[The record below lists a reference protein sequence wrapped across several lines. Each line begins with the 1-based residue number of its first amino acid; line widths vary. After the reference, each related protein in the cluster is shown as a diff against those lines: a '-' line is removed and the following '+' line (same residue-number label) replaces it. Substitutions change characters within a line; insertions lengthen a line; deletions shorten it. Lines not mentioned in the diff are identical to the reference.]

1 MSRQSHTA
9 TPRGTRRTII
19 LIAMLA
25 AALLAPS
32 AAGANRQ
39 KFLPTGMRPIES
51 KVLLRGAD
59 KNGTLHLIVT
69 LRTPGIGAP
78 RSAGGAAQPFALQGA
93 QIRERISARAAV
105 TALGGSVNAEYR
117 YLFNGLRVHI
127 PASQLEALRANPH
140 VADVQLVTR
149 YKRMTVTGGAVSGRG
164 GATPSNGGAATEV
177 QAKNVW
183 AQTLTSKAGTGYGV
197 KVAVIDTG
205 IDYTHDDFVR
215 NGDVTFP
222 TAKVVAGYDLVGDDY
237 APGEGGIAEL
247 PQPDS
252 DPMDCSI
259 EDGGGH
265 GTHVAGTIAGYGI
278 KANGDTYGI
287 ASTERYTSTLNTSTF
302 ILAPGMAPLASLIAI
317 RVFGCDGST
326 ELTADGIEKAV
337 ALGAKV
343 INLSLG
349 SPYGIKGGA
358 EQAAINAAEKAGVT
372 VVIAAGNE
380 GSEPF
385 LVGSP
390 STEDGAISV
399 AALDDRAS
407 YPGARLDITGF
418 GTVTTNLSALGP
430 AALFLN
436 TNVSDLS
443 TPVTGYITRLE
454 TTADE
459 GAITP
464 GDGVSTALGCPAVS
478 VDGETYV
485 QDWDPA
491 TTDMTGKIA
500 VVRRGSCTF
509 ADKVSAMIA
518 EGAVAV
524 IILQRTDIVN
534 GTNSTYDGCT
544 GDDDC
549 STFSPFQGPAT
560 PTGSIPVLMANGL
573 TGRALNNAIDMNNIY
588 DDLATIS
595 AQATDLVA
603 NPSYHTVAEF
613 SSGGPRW
620 GDLALKPEL
629 AAPGVDIVSAAS
641 GSGGGVAWFSG
652 TSMATPVVAGV
663 AALVKQ
669 ANPTWTPALIKS
681 ALINT
686 AKSVGSNVLLRSV
699 GAGRVNA
706 LNAVKAKVTIDA
718 GPNATMSFGMVYGDA
733 AATLTKSQTFIV
745 KNSGTTTANYKF
757 AVAAATGFTIPSG
770 VTVKIYNGSS
780 LVQNSTIISLG
791 AGRSKTLTVKL
802 VATVAAQRNFETSG
816 NSSLNVIITG
826 TSSGKPSLR
835 LPVFAMFQH
844 VEKFTFAASA
854 GSTRHDLSYSLTTGA
869 QDANAANGTSQSR
882 EIYPYVWLARDGRE
896 RIGNGA
902 DIKNIGVNAVDI
914 PDGSAGAG
922 TGWWEAAAAGNF
934 EMVITSWDLM
944 SNPALNEW
952 DIELDTN
959 DDGVG
964 DQVIVLADTGLVNTG
979 SADGTL
985 GCFFVDTLNWFAGGA
1000 GQIYDL
1006 VDLGECGTHVNPVT
1020 SVVWFSI
1027 NSALLWGDNE
1037 GPAFRVTSY
1046 NGGGWDSDSSGSDWL
1061 YVDLDQVALAANGQ
1075 FVTDIEVAASTV
1087 SDSETEWLPSF
1098 SSATGAGTGVGK
1110 DGTTLS
1116 LGWLFWNE
1124 FNAGASSEIY
1134 EVLIPPA
1141 E

>member
-32 AAGANRQ
+32 AAASTRQ

-59 KNGTLHLIVT
+59 KNGTLHLVVT

-93 QIRERISARAAV
+93 QIRERISARAAI

-278 KANGDTYGI
+278 KSNGVTYGI
-287 ASTERYTSTLNTSTF
+287 SSSERYTSTLNTSTF
-302 ILAPGMAPLASLIAI
+302 KLAPGMAPLASLIAI

-358 EQAAINAAEKAGVT
+358 EQAAINAADKAGVT

-407 YPGARLDITGF
+407 YPGAKLTF
-418 GTVTTNLSALGP
+418 GSAVLGGASP
-430 AALFLN
+430 VAFSN
-436 TNVSDLS
+436 TNVFDL
-443 TPVTGYITRLE
+443 
-454 TTADE
+454 TTSVSGSINSLFTIAD
-459 GAITP
+459 GAAY
-464 GDGVSTALGCPAVS
+464 SLGCPATGD
-478 VDGETYV
+478 DGATYTP
-485 QDWDPA
+485 DWASADF
-491 TTDMTGKIA
+491 TGKI
-500 VVRRGSCTF
+500 VVLRRGSCTF
-509 ADKVSAMIA
+509 KEKVDAMIA
-518 EGAVAV
+518 AGAAGV
-524 IILQRTDIVN
+524 IILQRLDVTD
-534 GTNSTYDGCT
+534 GSYP
-544 GDDDC
+544 
-549 STFSPFQGPAT
+549 PFLGVDT
-560 PTGSIPVLMANGL
+560 PTASIPVLMLDATGETALVAAL
-573 TGRALNNAIDMNNIY
+573 TDSAHAGATPLEGTAV
-588 DDLATIS
+588 TIS
-595 AQATDLVA
+595 ALAAGIA
-603 NPSYHTVAEF
+603 NPNYHTVADF

-620 GDLALKPEL
+620 GDLALKPEI

-641 GSGGGVAWFSG
+641 GSTDGVAWFSG

-733 AATLTKSQTFIV
+733 TGVLTKSQTFVI
-745 KNSGTTTANYKF
+745 KNNGTSTANYKF
-757 AVAAATGFTIPSG
+757 AAAAAAGFTIPSG
-770 VTVKIYNGSS
+770 VTLQIKYNTTQMTAGKS
-780 LVQNSTIISLG
+780 LILG
-791 AGRSKTLTVKL
+791 RGASVTMKVTLT
-802 VATVAAQRNFETSG
+802 ATVAAQRNFAISG
-816 NSSLNVIITG
+816 ESSLNAIVTA
-826 TSSGKPSLR
+826 TSIGNPSLR

-844 VEKFTFAASA
+844 VEKFAFAASV
-854 GSTRHDLSYSLTTGA
+854 GSSRHDLTYSLTTGA

-922 TGWWEAAAAGNF
+922 TGWWETASAGQF

-985 GCFFVDTLNWFAGGA
+985 GCFYVDTLNWLTGGA
-1000 GQIYDL
+1000 GQIYDF
-1006 VDLGECGTHVNPVT
+1006 VDLGECETYVNPVT

-1027 NSALLWGDNE
+1027 NSGWLWGDNE
-1037 GPAFRVTSY
+1037 GPNFRVTSY

-1098 SSATGAGTGVGK
+1098 SSATGAGTGAGK

-1116 LGWLFWNE
+1116 LGWFFWNE
-1124 FNAGASSEIY
+1124 FNAGPSSEVY

>member
-1 MSRQSHTA
+1 
-9 TPRGTRRTII
+9 
-19 LIAMLA
+19 MLA

-32 AAGANRQ
+32 AAAANRH
-39 KFLPTGMRPIES
+39 KVLPTGLRPIES

-59 KNGTLHLIVT
+59 KNGTLHLVVT
-69 LRTPGIGAP
+69 LRTPGLGAP

-93 QIRERISARAAV
+93 QIRERISARAAI
-105 TALGGSVNAEYR
+105 TALGGTVNAEYR
-117 YLFNGLRVHI
+117 YLINGLRIHI
-127 PASQLEALRANPH
+127 PATQLEALRANPH

-164 GATPSNGGAATEV
+164 GATPSNAGAATEV

-183 AQTLTSKAGTGYGV
+183 AQTATSKAGTGFGV
-197 KVAVIDTG
+197 KVAVIDSG

-215 NGDVTFP
+215 DGDVTFP
-222 TAKVVAGYDLVGDDY
+222 TAKVVGGYDLVGDAY

-259 EDGGGH
+259 EEGGGH
-265 GTHVAGTIAGYGI
+265 GTHVAGTIAGFGI
-278 KANGDTYGI
+278 KSNGLTYGI
-287 ASTERYTSTLNTSTF
+287 SSSERYTSTLNTSTF
-302 ILAPGMAPLASLIAI
+302 KLAPGMAPLASLIAI
-317 RVFGCDGST
+317 RVFGCDGAT
-326 ELTADGIEKAV
+326 ELAADGIEKAV
-337 ALGAKV
+337 ALGANV

-380 GSEPF
+380 GDQPF

-399 AALDDRAS
+399 AALDDRAL
-407 YPGARLDITGF
+407 YPGAIISNAQYSWTLTKNGVTG
-418 GTVTTNLSALGP
+418 GP
-430 AALFLN
+430 HVVFLN
-436 TNVSDLS
+436 TNLYDLS
-443 TPVTGYITRLE
+443 TPVSGYLHKV
-454 TTADE
+454 AKN
-459 GAITP
+459 
-464 GDGVSTALGCPAVS
+464 GDASKFALGCPATGDDGVTYTPDWDTS
-478 VDGETYV
+478 VDL
-485 QDWDPA
+485 
-491 TTDMTGKIA
+491 TGMI
-500 VVRRGSCTF
+500 VFIRRGECTF
-509 ADKVSAMIA
+509 KEKVTAMKTK
-518 EGAVAV
+518 GAVAV
-524 IILQRTDIVN
+524 VILQRQDII
-534 GTNSTYDGCT
+534 DG
-544 GDDDC
+544 GDT
-549 STFSPFQGPAT
+549 SSYPPFQGPAT
-560 PTGSIPVLMANGL
+560 PTGDIPVLMINGADEYQID
-573 TGRALNNAIDMNNIY
+573 GAITTYGDAGIVPREMDITTSPG
-588 DDLATIS
+588 DVVS
-595 AQATDLVA
+595 
-603 NPSYHTVAEF
+603 NPNYHTVADF

-620 GDLALKPEL
+620 GDLALKPEI

-641 GSGGGVAWFSG
+641 GSTDGVAWFSG

-745 KNSGTTTANYKF
+745 KNNGTTTANYKF
-757 AVAAATGFTIPSG
+757 AVAAAAGFTIPSG

-780 LVQNSTIISLG
+780 LVKNTTIISLG

-802 VATVAAQRNFETSG
+802 AATVAAQRNFETWG
-816 NSSLNVIITG
+816 NNSLNVIITG

-844 VEKFTFAASA
+844 VEKFAFAASA

-922 TGWWEAAAAGNF
+922 TGWWDTASAGQF

-952 DIELDTN
+952 DIELDT
-959 DDGVG
+959 DSDGVG
-964 DQVIVLADTGLVNTG
+964 DSVIVLADTGLVNTG
-979 SADGTL
+979 YADGTL
-985 GCFFVDTLNWFAGGA
+985 GCFYVNNMGWYGDPAGT
-1000 GQIYDL
+1000 IYDL
-1006 VDLGECGTHVNPVT
+1006 VDYGECETYVNPVT
-1020 SVVWFSI
+1020 SVVWLSI
-1027 NSALLWGDNE
+1027 NSGWLWDSND
-1037 GPAFRVTSY
+1037 GPKFNVTSY

-1075 FVTDIEVAASTV
+1075 FVSDITISSGAS
-1087 SDSETEWLPSF
+1087 SGGATEWLPSF
-1098 SSATGAGTGVGK
+1098 SVASGAGTGAAE

-1116 LGWLFWNE
+1116 LGWFFWNE

>member
-1 MSRQSHTA
+1 MSRQSHAA

-32 AAGANRQ
+32 AAAANRH
-39 KFLPTGMRPIES
+39 KVLPTGMRPIES

-59 KNGTLHLIVT
+59 KNGTLHLVVT

-93 QIRERISARAAV
+93 QISERISARAAV
-105 TALGGSVNAEYR
+105 TALGGTVNAEYR
-117 YLFNGLRVHI
+117 YIMNGLRIHI

-149 YKRMTVTGGAVSGRG
+149 YKRMAVTGGAVSGRG

-183 AQTLTSKAGTGYGV
+183 AQTVTSKAGTGYGV

-215 NGDVTFP
+215 DGDVTFP

-237 APGEGGIAEL
+237 APGEGGLAEL

-278 KANGDTYGI
+278 KSNGNTYGI

-372 VVIAAGNE
+372 VVIAAGND
-380 GSEPF
+380 GDQPF
-385 LVGSP
+385 LVASP

-407 YPGARLDITGF
+407 YPGARISYPFNGVTRFVGGGTGS
-418 GTVTTNLSALGP
+418 TL
-430 AALFLN
+430 LN
-436 TNVSDLS
+436 TYVYDLS
-443 TPVTGYITRLE
+443 TPVAEIIYSLKQTLDATLY
-454 TTADE
+454 
-459 GAITP
+459 
-464 GDGVSTALGCPAVS
+464 SLGCPATG
-478 VDGETYV
+478 DGGATYTP
-485 QDWDPA
+485 DWDVA
-491 TTDMTGKIA
+491 GEVLTNKI
-500 VVRRGSCTF
+500 VILRRGTCTF
-509 ADKVSAMIA
+509 KEKVDAMVA
-518 EGAVAV
+518 KGAAGV
-524 IILQRTDIVN
+524 IILQSINVIDGEDNTL
-534 GTNSTYDGCT
+534 GNS
-544 GDDDC
+544 DDDN
-549 STFSPFQGPAT
+549 SSYPPFQGPADPAIT
-560 PTGSIPVLMANGL
+560 IPVLMANGSAEAAL
-573 TGRALNNAIDMNNIY
+573 TTSLADDALEGGNATLGNST
-588 DDLATIS
+588 AG
-595 AQATDLVA
+595 VA
-603 NPSYHTVAEF
+603 NPSYHTVADF

-733 AATLTKSQTFIV
+733 AATLTKSQRFIV
-745 KNSGTTTANYKF
+745 KNNGTTTASYKF
-757 AVAAATGFTIPSG
+757 AAAAAAGFTIPSG

-780 LVQNSTIISLG
+780 LVKSTTIISLG
-791 AGRSKTLTVKL
+791 AGKSKTLTVKL
-802 VATVAAQRNFETSG
+802 VANTTAQETFATG
-816 NSSLNVIITG
+816 DALNVIITG

-844 VEKFTFAASA
+844 VEKFTFAASGTA
-854 GSTRHDLSYSLTTGA
+854 SPYDYTYTLSTTPLGSKTV
-869 QDANAANGTSQSR
+869 
-882 EIYPYVWLARDGRE
+882 YPYVWLARDGRE

-902 DIKNIGVNAVDI
+902 DIKNIGINARNILADWATTG
-914 PDGSAGAG
+914 DGK
-922 TGWWEAAAAGNF
+922 F

-979 SADGTL
+979 YADGTL
-985 GCFFVDTLNWFAGGA
+985 GCFYVDTLNWFDRAAGM
-1000 GQIYDL
+1000 IYDL
-1006 VDLGECGTHVNPVT
+1006 VDSGNCETYVNPVT

-1027 NSALLWGDNE
+1027 NQYLLWDDNE
-1037 GPAFRVTSY
+1037 GPLFKVTSY

-1061 YVDLDQVALAANGQ
+1061 YVDLDGVAIGAAGQ
-1075 FVTDIEVAASTV
+1075 FVPDLVIAAGDTSGTVPGALPRFGSSLLSTN
-1087 SDSETEWLPSF
+1087 
-1098 SSATGAGTGVGK
+1098 
-1110 DGTTLS
+1110 S

-1124 FNAGASSEIY
+1124 LNGGVSTEIY
-1134 EVLIPPA
+1134 EVLIPD
-1141 E
+1141 

>member
-9 TPRGTRRTII
+9 TPRGTRRTIM

-32 AAGANRQ
+32 AAAANRH
-39 KFLPTGMRPIES
+39 KVLPTGMRPIES

-59 KNGTLHLIVT
+59 KNGTLHLVVT

-93 QIRERISARAAV
+93 QIRERISARAAI

-117 YLFNGLRVHI
+117 YLFNGLRIHI
-127 PASQLEALRANPH
+127 PATQLEALRANPH

-149 YKRMTVTGGAVSGRG
+149 YTRMSVTGGAVSGRG
-164 GATPSNGGAATEV
+164 GATPSNAGAATEV

-183 AQTLTSKAGTGYGV
+183 AQTATSKAGTGYGV
-197 KVAVIDTG
+197 KVAVIDSG
-205 IDYTHDDFVR
+205 IDYTHGDFVR
-215 NGDVTFP
+215 DGDVAFP

-259 EDGGGH
+259 DDGGGH

-278 KANGDTYGI
+278 KSNGDTYGI
-287 ASTERYTSTLNTSTF
+287 SSSERYTSTLNTSTF
-302 ILAPGMAPLASLIAI
+302 KLAPGMAPLASLIAV
-317 RVFGCDGST
+317 RVFGCDGAT
-326 ELTADGIEKAV
+326 ELAADGIEKAV
-337 ALGAKV
+337 ALGANV

-380 GSEPF
+380 GDKPF

-407 YPGARLDITGF
+407 YPGAIISNTLDSWTLTTD
-418 GTVTTNLSALGP
+418 GTVFGSPLV
-430 AALFLN
+430 FLN
-436 TNVSDLS
+436 TNLYDLS
-443 TPVTGYITRLE
+443 TPVRGYLHKVAQV
-454 TTADE
+454 AD
-459 GAITP
+459 A
-464 GDGVSTALGCPAVS
+464 SKFALGCPATGDDGATYTPDWNTS
-478 VDGETYV
+478 VDL
-485 QDWDPA
+485 
-491 TTDMTGKIA
+491 TGLVAFI
-500 VVRRGSCTF
+500 RRGECTF
-509 ADKVSAMIA
+509 KEKVTAMKA
-518 EGAVAV
+518 KGAVAV
-524 IILQRTDIVN
+524 VILQRQDII
-534 GTNSTYDGCT
+534 DG
-544 GDDDC
+544 GDND
-549 STFSPFQGPAT
+549 SYPPFQGPAT
-560 PTGSIPVLMANGL
+560 PTADIPVLMVNGAAEF
-573 TGRALNNAIDMNNIY
+573 RVQAAISDYGDAGTVPTEVKITTTPT
-588 DDLATIS
+588 AVVS
-595 AQATDLVA
+595 
-603 NPSYHTVAEF
+603 NPNYHTVAEF

-620 GDLALKPEL
+620 GDLALKPEI

-641 GSGGGVAWFSG
+641 GSVDGKGVAWFSG

-669 ANPTWTPALIKS
+669 ANPKWSPALIKS
-681 ALINT
+681 ALIDT

-757 AVAAATGFTIPSG
+757 AVAAAAGFTIPSG
-770 VTVKIYNGSS
+770 VSVKIYNGSS

-802 VATVAAQRNFETSG
+802 VATVAAQRNFETGG

-844 VEKFTFAASA
+844 VEKFTFAASG
-854 GSTRHDLSYSLTTGA
+854 GSSPYDLTYSLTTGA

-882 EIYPYVWLARDGRE
+882 GIYPYVWLARDGRE

-902 DIKNIGVNAVDI
+902 DIKNIGVNARNILGDWADTG
-914 PDGSAGAG
+914 DGQ
-922 TGWWEAAAAGNF
+922 F

-979 SADGTL
+979 YADGTL
-985 GCFFVDTLNWFAGGA
+985 GCFLVDTLDSFDGGA
-1000 GQIYDL
+1000 GVIYDL
-1006 VDLGECGTHVNPVT
+1006 VYYGECETYVNPVT

-1027 NSALLWGDNE
+1027 NQYLLWDVLE
-1037 GPAFRVTSY
+1037 GPLFRVTSY
-1046 NGGGWDSDSSGSDWL
+1046 NGGGWDADSSGSDWL

-1075 FVTDIEVAASTV
+1075 FVTDIEVAADTV
-1087 SDSETEWLPSF
+1087 SDSEVEWLPSF
-1098 SSATGAGTGVGK
+1098 SSATGAGPGVGK

-1124 FNAGASSEIY
+1124 YNAGASSEIY
-1134 EVLIPPA
+1134 EVLTPPA

>member
-1 MSRQSHTA
+1 MSHQPHTA
-9 TPRGTRRTII
+9 TRRGARRTIV
-19 LIAMLA
+19 LIAMLT

-32 AAGANRQ
+32 AAAANRQ

-59 KNGTLHLIVT
+59 KNGTLHVVVT

-78 RSAGGAAQPFALQGA
+78 RSAGGAAQPFALQVA

-105 TALGGSVNAEYR
+105 TALGGTVNAEFR
-117 YLFNGLRVHI
+117 YLFNGLRIHI
-127 PASQLEALRANPH
+127 PATQLEALRANPH

-149 YKRMTVTGGAVSGRG
+149 YKRMTVTGGAVSDRG
-164 GATPSNGGAATEV
+164 GVAPSNGGAATEV

-183 AQTLTSKAGTGYGV
+183 AQTKKSKAGTGDGV

-237 APGEGGIAEL
+237 SPGNGGIYEL

-259 EDGGGH
+259 DDGGGH

-372 VVIAAGNE
+372 VVIAAGND
-380 GSEPF
+380 GDQPF
-385 LVGSP
+385 LVASP

-407 YPGARLDITGF
+407 YPGAKLTFGATG
-418 GTVTTNLSALGP
+418 VLGGASP
-430 AALFLN
+430 VAFSN
-436 TNVSDLS
+436 TNVFDL
-443 TPVTGYITRLE
+443 
-454 TTADE
+454 TTSVSGFINSLFTIADP
-459 GAITP
+459 AAY
-464 GDGVSTALGCPAVS
+464 SLGCPATGD
-478 VDGETYV
+478 DGATYTP
-485 QDWDPA
+485 DWASADF
-491 TTDMTGKIA
+491 TGKII
-500 VVRRGSCTF
+500 VLRRGSCTF
-509 ADKVSAMIA
+509 KEKVDAMIA
-518 EGAVAV
+518 AGAAGV
-524 IILQRTDIVN
+524 IILQRLDVTD
-534 GTNSTYDGCT
+534 GSYP
-544 GDDDC
+544 
-549 STFSPFQGPAT
+549 PFQGLDT
-560 PTGSIPVLMANGL
+560 PTASIPVLMLDATGETALVAAL
-573 TGRALNNAIDMNNIY
+573 TDSAHAGATPMEDSEV
-588 DDLATIS
+588 TIS
-595 AQATDLVA
+595 ALAAGIA
-603 NPSYHTVAEF
+603 NPNYHTVADF

-641 GSGGGVAWFSG
+641 GSTNGVAWFSG

-745 KNSGTTTANYKF
+745 KNNGTATASYKF
-757 AVAAATGFTIPSG
+757 AAAAAAGFTIPSG

-780 LVQNSTIISLG
+780 LVKSTTIMSLG
-791 AGRSKTLTVKL
+791 AGQSKTLTVKL
-802 VATVAAQRNFETSG
+802 VATVEAQQNFETWG
-816 NSSLNVIITG
+816 NSSLNVLITG

-844 VEKFTFAASA
+844 VEKFAFAASV
-854 GSTRHDLSYSLTTGA
+854 GSSRYDLTYSLTTGP
-869 QDANAANGTSQSR
+869 QDANAANGTYQNR
-882 EIYPYVWLARDGRE
+882 EIYPYVWLARDSRE

-902 DIKNIGVNAVDI
+902 DIKNIGVNAEGI
-914 PDGSAGAG
+914 PDGSAGAD
-922 TGWWEAAAAGNF
+922 TGWWETAAAGKF

-959 DDGVG
+959 SDGVG
-964 DQVIVLADTGLVNTG
+964 DSVIVLADTGLVNTG
-979 SADGTL
+979 YADGTL
-985 GCFFVDTLNWFAGGA
+985 GCFYVNNMGWYGDPAGT
-1000 GQIYDL
+1000 IYDL
-1006 VDLGECGTHVNPVT
+1006 VDYGECETYVNPVT
-1020 SVVWFSI
+1020 SVVWLSI
-1027 NSALLWGDNE
+1027 NSGWLWDSND
-1037 GPAFRVTSY
+1037 GPKFNVTSY

-1075 FVTDIEVAASTV
+1075 FVTNIEVISGLV
-1087 SDSETEWLPSF
+1087 WDSETGWLPSF
-1098 SSATGAGTGVGK
+1098 SSATGAGTGAGK

-1124 FNAGASSEIY
+1124 FNAGPSSEIY

>member
-32 AAGANRQ
+32 AAASTRQ
-39 KFLPTGMRPIES
+39 KFFPTGMRPIES
-51 KVLLRGAD
+51 KVLLRGAG
-59 KNGTLHLIVT
+59 KNGTLHLVVT

-93 QIRERISARAAV
+93 QISERISARAAV
-105 TALGGSVNAEYR
+105 TALGGTVNAEYR
-117 YLFNGLRVHI
+117 YIMNGLRIHI

-149 YKRMTVTGGAVSGRG
+149 YKRMAVTGGAVSGRG

-183 AQTLTSKAGTGYGV
+183 AQTATSKAGTGYGV
-197 KVAVIDTG
+197 KVAVIDSG

-237 APGEGGIAEL
+237 APGEGGLAEL

-259 EDGGGH
+259 DDGGGH

-278 KANGDTYGI
+278 KSNGDTYGI
-287 ASTERYTSTLNTSTF
+287 SSSERYTSTLNTSTF

-349 SPYGIKGGA
+349 SSYGIKGGA

-372 VVIAAGNE
+372 VVIAAGND
-380 GSEPF
+380 GDQPF
-385 LVGSP
+385 LVASP

-407 YPGARLDITGF
+407 YPGAKLTF
-418 GTVTTNLSALGP
+418 GSAVLGGASP
-430 AALFLN
+430 VAFSN
-436 TNVSDLS
+436 TNVFDL
-443 TPVTGYITRLE
+443 
-454 TTADE
+454 TTSVSGSINSLFTIAD
-459 GAITP
+459 GAAY
-464 GDGVSTALGCPAVS
+464 SLGCPAFGD
-478 VDGETYV
+478 DGATYTP
-485 QDWDPA
+485 DWASADF
-491 TTDMTGKIA
+491 TGKI
-500 VVRRGSCTF
+500 VVLRRGSCTF
-509 ADKVSAMIA
+509 KEKVDAMIA
-518 EGAVAV
+518 AGAAGV
-524 IILQRTDIVN
+524 IILQRLDVTD
-534 GTNSTYDGCT
+534 GSYP
-544 GDDDC
+544 
-549 STFSPFQGPAT
+549 PFQGPDT
-560 PTGSIPVLMANGL
+560 PTATIPVLMLNGTGETALVAAL
-573 TGRALNNAIDMNNIY
+573 TDAVTPLEGADVS
-588 DDLATIS
+588 IS
-595 AQATDLVA
+595 ALSAGIA

-641 GSGGGVAWFSG
+641 GSGDGVAWFSG

-718 GPNATMSFGMVYGDA
+718 GPNATMSFGVVYGDA
-733 AATLTKSQTFIV
+733 AATLTKSQKFIV
-745 KNSGTTTANYKF
+745 KNNGTTTASYKF
-757 AVAAATGFTIPSG
+757 AVAAAAGFTIPSG
-770 VTVKIYNGSS
+770 ITVKIYNGSS
-780 LVQNSTIISLG
+780 LVGSTTIISLG
-791 AGRSKTLTVKL
+791 AGASKTLTVKL
-802 VATVAAQRNFETSG
+802 VATVAAQQNFVTWGS
-816 NSSLNVIITG
+816 SSLNVIITG

-844 VEKFTFAASA
+844 VEKFTFGALPGTSPYTYTYA
-854 GSTRHDLSYSLTTGA
+854 LTTGA
-869 QDANAANGTSQSR
+869 QDANDAVGTSQSR
-882 EIYPYVWLARDGRE
+882 YIYPYVWLARDGRE

-902 DIKNIGVNAVDI
+902 DIKDIGINARNILEDWANTG
-914 PDGSAGAG
+914 DGK
-922 TGWWEAAAAGNF
+922 F

-952 DIELDTN
+952 DIELDTD
-959 DDGVG
+959 DDGFG

-979 SADGTL
+979 YADGTL
-985 GCFFVDTLNWFAGGA
+985 GCFFVDNQGWIWNEGE
-1000 GQIYDL
+1000 IYDF
-1006 VDLGECGTHVNPVT
+1006 VDWGECETYVNPVT

-1027 NSALLWGDNE
+1027 SPGWLWDALD
-1037 GPAFRVTSY
+1037 GPLFRVTSY

-1061 YVDLDQVALAANGQ
+1061 YVNLDQVALAADGQ
-1075 FVTDIEVAASTV
+1075 FVSDILMSPGDEAAAG
-1087 SDSETEWLPSF
+1087 TEWLPSF
-1098 SSATGAGTGVGK
+1098 SAASGAGTGLGG

-1116 LGWLFWNE
+1116 LGWFFWNE

-1141 E
+1141 S

>member
-1 MSRQSHTA
+1 MSHQPHTA
-9 TPRGTRRTII
+9 TRRGARRTIV
-19 LIAMLA
+19 LIAMLT

-32 AAGANRQ
+32 AAAANRQ

-59 KNGTLHLIVT
+59 KNGTLHVVVT

-78 RSAGGAAQPFALQGA
+78 RSAGGAAQPFALQVA

-105 TALGGSVNAEYR
+105 TALGGTVNAEFR
-117 YLFNGLRVHI
+117 YLFNGLRIHI
-127 PASQLEALRANPH
+127 PATQLEALRSNPH

-164 GATPSNGGAATEV
+164 GVAPFNGGAATEV

-183 AQTLTSKAGTGYGV
+183 AQTKKSKAGTGDGV

-237 APGEGGIAEL
+237 APGNGGIYEL

-259 EDGGGH
+259 DDGGGH

-302 ILAPGMAPLASLIAI
+302 KLAPGMAPLASLIAI

-372 VVIAAGNE
+372 VVIAAGND
-380 GSEPF
+380 GDQPF
-385 LVGSP
+385 LVASP

-399 AALDDRAS
+399 AALDDRAT
-407 YPGARLDITGF
+407 YPGAKISYPFNSVTRFVGGGTGS
-418 GTVTTNLSALGP
+418 TL
-430 AALFLN
+430 LN
-436 TNVSDLS
+436 TYVYDLG
-443 TPVTGYITRLE
+443 TPVEEIIYSLKQ
-454 TTADE
+454 TAD
-459 GAITP
+459 ATLY
-464 GDGVSTALGCPAVS
+464 SLGCPATG
-478 VDGETYV
+478 DGGATYTP
-485 QDWDPA
+485 DWDVA
-491 TTDMTGKIA
+491 GEVLIDKI
-500 VVRRGSCTF
+500 VILRRGTCTF
-509 ADKVSAMIA
+509 KEKVDAMVA
-518 EGAVAV
+518 KGAAGV
-524 IILQRTDIVN
+524 IILQSINVL
-534 GTNSTYDGCT
+534 DGEDNT
-544 GDDDC
+544 LGNADDDN
-549 STFSPFQGPAT
+549 SSYPPFQGPADPAIT
-560 PTGSIPVLMANGL
+560 IPVLMANGSAEA
-573 TGRALNNAIDMNNIY
+573 ALVTSLVDDGLEGGNATLGN
-588 DDLATIS
+588 AT
-595 AQATDLVA
+595 AGVA
-603 NPSYHTVAEF
+603 NPSYHTVADF

-641 GSGGGVAWFSG
+641 GSGDGVAWFSG

-733 AATLTKSQTFIV
+733 AATLTKSQKFIV
-745 KNSGTTTANYKF
+745 KNNGTTTANYKF

-780 LVQNSTIISLG
+780 LVKNTTIISLG
-791 AGRSKTLTVKL
+791 SGKSKTLTVKL
-802 VATVAAQRNFETSG
+802 VATVAAQETFATG
-816 NSSLNVIITG
+816 DALNVIITG

-844 VEKFTFAASA
+844 VEKFTFAASGA
-854 GSTRHDLSYSLTTGA
+854 ASPYDYAYTLSTSPVSTKTV
-869 QDANAANGTSQSR
+869 
-882 EIYPYVWLARDGRE
+882 YPYVWLARDSRE

-902 DIKNIGVNAVDI
+902 DIKNIGFNARSFPANWETSV
-914 PDGSAGAG
+914 AG
-922 TGWWEAAAAGNF
+922 EF
-934 EMVITSWDLM
+934 ELVLTSWDLM

-959 DDGVG
+959 HDGVG

-979 SADGTL
+979 AADGTL
-985 GCFFVDTLNWFAGGA
+985 GCFYIDTLDWNEGGA
-1000 GQIYDL
+1000 GAIYDF
-1006 VDLGECGTHVNPVT
+1006 VDEGECDTYVNPVT
-1020 SVVWFSI
+1020 SVVYVSI
-1027 NSALLWGDNE
+1027 NQGWLWGNQVGVE
-1037 GPAFRVTSY
+1037 FRVTSY

-1061 YVDLDQVALAANGQ
+1061 SVNFDDLVTAPGVQ
-1075 FVTDIEVAASTV
+1075 FVPDLSIASGSSGGTV
-1087 SDSETEWLPSF
+1087 SGALPSF
-1098 SSATGAGTGVGK
+1098 GPWAPGPGLK
-1110 DGTTLS
+1110 TTPS

-1124 FNAGASSEIY
+1124 LNGGVSTEIY
-1134 EVLIPPA
+1134 EALVPPTLA

>member
-9 TPRGTRRTII
+9 TPRGTRRTIF
-19 LIAMLA
+19 LIALLA

-32 AAGANRQ
+32 AAASTRQ

-59 KNGTLHLIVT
+59 KNGTLHLVVT

-105 TALGGSVNAEYR
+105 TALGGTVNAEYR
-117 YLFNGLRVHI
+117 YIMNGLRIHI

-149 YKRMTVTGGAVSGRG
+149 YKRMAVTGGAVSGRG

-183 AQTLTSKAGTGYGV
+183 AQTVTSKAGTGYGV
-197 KVAVIDTG
+197 KVAVIDSG

-237 APGEGGIAEL
+237 APGEGGLAEL

-252 DPMDCSI
+252 DPMDCTI
-259 EDGGGH
+259 AQGGGH

-278 KANGDTYGI
+278 KSNGITYGI
-287 ASTERYTSTLNTSTF
+287 STSERYTSTLNTSSF
-302 ILAPGMAPLASLIAI
+302 ILAPGMAPLAELIAI
-317 RVFGCDGST
+317 RVFGCDGAT

-407 YPGARLDITGF
+407 YPAAKLTFGSAVLGGASPVAF
-418 GTVTTNLSALGP
+418 S
-430 AALFLN
+430 N
-436 TNVSDLS
+436 TNVFDLTS
-443 TPVTGYITRLE
+443 PAAEAPIKSLFTIADG
-454 TTADE
+454 TAY
-459 GAITP
+459 
-464 GDGVSTALGCPAVS
+464 SLGCPTVGD
-478 VDGETYV
+478 DGTPYGALL
-485 QDWDPA
+485 WDDTA
-491 TTDMTGKIA
+491 NLTGKI
-500 VVRRGSCTF
+500 VVLRRGTCTF
-509 ADKVSAMIA
+509 KEKVDAMIA
-518 EGAVAV
+518 EGAVGV
-524 IILQRTDIVN
+524 IILQSTSVLSTDQA
-534 GTNSTYDGCT
+534 SYP
-544 GDDDC
+544 
-549 STFSPFQGPAT
+549 PFQGPDT
-560 PTGSIPVLMANGL
+560 PTATIPVLMLNGTGETALVAAL
-573 TGRALNNAIDMNNIY
+573 TDAVTPLEGADVS
-588 DDLATIS
+588 IS
-595 AQATDLVA
+595 ALSAGIA

-733 AATLTKSQTFIV
+733 TGVLTKSQTFVI
-745 KNSGTTTANYKF
+745 KNNGTTTASYKF
-757 AVAAATGFTIPSG
+757 AAAAAAGFTIPSG
-770 VTVKIYNGSS
+770 VTLQIKYNTTQMTAGKS
-780 LVQNSTIISLG
+780 LNLG
-791 AGRSKTLTVKL
+791 RGASATMTVILT
-802 VATVAAQRNFETSG
+802 ATVAAQKNFATSG
-816 NSSLNVIITG
+816 ESSLNAIVTA
-826 TSSGKPSLR
+826 TSSGKPTLR

-844 VEKFTFAASA
+844 VEKFTFAAS
-854 GSTRHDLSYSLTTGA
+854 GSSPYDLTYSLTTGS
-869 QDANAANGTSQSR
+869 QDAHQTNGASISR
-882 EIYPYVWLARDGRE
+882 SIYPYIWLARDGRE

-902 DIKNIGVNAVDI
+902 DIKNIGVNAGNIREDWADTG
-914 PDGSAGAG
+914 DGQ
-922 TGWWEAAAAGNF
+922 F
-934 EMVITSWDLM
+934 EMAITSWDLM
-944 SNPALNEW
+944 SNPALHEW
-952 DIELDTN
+952 DIELDTDN
-959 DDGVG
+959 DGVG

-979 SADGTL
+979 YADGTL
-985 GCFFVDTLNWFAGGA
+985 GCFYVDTLDWIEGGA
-1000 GQIYDL
+1000 GVIYDF
-1006 VDLGECGTHVNPVT
+1006 VDIGQCQTYVNPVT

-1027 NSALLWGDNE
+1027 NQFWLWDVVD
-1037 GPAFRVTSY
+1037 GPSFRVTSY

-1061 YVDLDQVALAANGQ
+1061 YVDLDQVALAVDAP
-1075 FVTDIEVAASTV
+1075 FVPNIEVAPGAVSSSAETGWLST
-1087 SDSETEWLPSF
+1087 F

-1116 LGWLFWNE
+1116 LGWFFWNE
-1124 FNAGASSEIY
+1124 FNAGTGSEVY

>member
-1 MSRQSHTA
+1 
-9 TPRGTRRTII
+9 
-19 LIAMLA
+19 
-25 AALLAPS
+25 
-32 AAGANRQ
+32 
-39 KFLPTGMRPIES
+39 MRPIES

-93 QIRERISARAAV
+93 QIRERISARAAI

-117 YLFNGLRVHI
+117 YLFNGMRVHI

-237 APGEGGIAEL
+237 APGEGGLAEV

-259 EDGGGH
+259 ADGGGH

-278 KANGDTYGI
+278 KSNGITYGI
-287 ASTERYTSTLNTSTF
+287 SSSERYTSTLNTSTF
-302 ILAPGMAPLASLIAI
+302 KLAPGMAPLASLIAI

-337 ALGAKV
+337 ALGANV

-349 SPYGIKGGA
+349 SAYGIKGGA

-372 VVIAAGNE
+372 VVIAAGND
-380 GSEPF
+380 GDQPF
-385 LVGSP
+385 LVASP

-407 YPGARLDITGF
+407 YPAVKLTFGSAVLGGASPVAF
-418 GTVTTNLSALGP
+418 S
-430 AALFLN
+430 N
-436 TNVSDLS
+436 TNVFDLTS
-443 TPVTGYITRLE
+443 PTVAAPIKSLFTI
-454 TTADE
+454 AD
-459 GAITP
+459 GT
-464 GDGVSTALGCPAVS
+464 VYSLGCPTVGD
-478 VDGETYV
+478 DGTSYGPLL
-485 QDWDPA
+485 WDDTA
-491 TTDMTGKIA
+491 DDLVGKI
-500 VVRRGSCTF
+500 VVLRRGTCTF
-509 ADKVSAMIA
+509 KEKVNAMIA
-518 EGAVAV
+518 EGAVGV
-524 IILQRTDIVN
+524 IILQSTSVLSTDQA
-534 GTNSTYDGCT
+534 SYP
-544 GDDDC
+544 
-549 STFSPFQGPAT
+549 PFQGPST
-560 PTGSIPVLMANGL
+560 PTAAIPVLMLNGTGGTALAAAL
-573 TGRALNNAIDMNNIY
+573 TD
-588 DDLATIS
+588 ATTPLEGADVSIS
-595 AQATDLVA
+595 ALSAGIA
-603 NPSYHTVAEF
+603 NPSYHTVADF

-641 GSGGGVAWFSG
+641 GSDDGKGVAWFSG

-669 ANPTWTPALIKS
+669 ANPKWTPALIKS

-733 AATLTKSQTFIV
+733 VATITKSQKFIV
-745 KNSGTTTANYKF
+745 KNNGTTTANYKF

-780 LVQNSTIISLG
+780 LVKSTTIISFG

-802 VATVAAQRNFETSG
+802 VATAAAQENFG
-816 NSSLNVIITG
+816 VANSLNVMITG

-835 LPVFAMFQH
+835 LPVFAMMQH
-844 VEKFTFAASA
+844 VEKYTFAAFGASSPYDYTYTL
-854 GSTRHDLSYSLTTGA
+854 STSEV
-869 QDANAANGTSQSR
+869 GTK

-902 DIKNIGVNAVDI
+902 DIKNIGFNARSFLADWESV
-914 PDGSAGAG
+914 S
-922 TGWWEAAAAGNF
+922 TGNEEF
-934 EMVITSWDLM
+934 ELVITSWDLM

-952 DIELDTN
+952 DVELDTN

-979 SADGTL
+979 YADGTL
-985 GCFFVDTLNWFAGGA
+985 GCFFIDNLNWLSNGA
-1000 GQIYDL
+1000 GQIYDFA
-1006 VDLGECGTHVNPVT
+1006 DQGECDPYVNPVT
-1020 SVVWFSI
+1020 SVVYFSI
-1027 NSALLWGDNE
+1027 DAGWLWAAHE
-1037 GPAFRVTSY
+1037 GVQFKVTSY

-1061 YVDLDQVALAANGQ
+1061 YVNFDDLVTAPGVQ
-1075 FVTDIEVAASTV
+1075 FVPDLLIASGSSGDTV
-1087 SDSETEWLPSF
+1087 SGALPSF
-1098 SSATGAGTGVGK
+1098 GPWTPAPVFQ
-1110 DGTTLS
+1110 TTPS
-1116 LGWLFWNE
+1116 LGWLFWNDLNGGVSTE
-1124 FNAGASSEIY
+1124 MY
-1134 EVLIPPA
+1134 EVFFQPA
-1141 E
+1141 LN

>member
-1 MSRQSHTA
+1 MSRQSHVT

-32 AAGANRQ
+32 AAAVSRQ
-39 KFLPTGMRPIES
+39 KFLPAGMRPIES

-59 KNGTLHLIVT
+59 NNGTLHLVVT

-78 RSAGGAAQPFALQGA
+78 LSAGGAAQPFALQGA

-105 TALGGSVNAEYR
+105 TALGGSVNAEYS
-117 YLFNGLRVHI
+117 YLFNGLRIHI
-127 PASQLEALRANPH
+127 PATQLEALRAHPH

-149 YKRMTVTGGAVSGRG
+149 YNRMTVTGGAVSGRG
-164 GATPSNGGAATEV
+164 GVTPSNGGAATEV

-183 AQTLTSKAGTGYGV
+183 AQTATLKTGTGYGV

-237 APGEGGIAEL
+237 KPGYGGIYEL

-278 KANGDTYGI
+278 KSNGITYGI
-287 ASTERYTSTLNTSTF
+287 STSERYTSTLNTSAF
-302 ILAPGMAPLASLIAI
+302 KLAPGMAPLASLIAI

-337 ALGAKV
+337 ALGANV

-372 VVIAAGNE
+372 VVIAAGND
-380 GSEPF
+380 GDQPF
-385 LVGSP
+385 LVASP

-407 YPGARLDITGF
+407 YPGAKLTF
-418 GTVTTNLSALGP
+418 GSAVLGGASP
-430 AALFLN
+430 VAFSN
-436 TNVSDLS
+436 TNVFDLTS
-443 TPVTGYITRLE
+443 PTVAAPITSLF
-454 TTADE
+454 TIADDTAY
-459 GAITP
+459 
-464 GDGVSTALGCPAVS
+464 SLGCPTVGD
-478 VDGETYV
+478 DGTPYG
-485 QDWDPA
+485 DLLWDDTA
-491 TTDMTGKIA
+491 DLTGKI
-500 VVRRGSCTF
+500 VILRRGTCTF
-509 ADKVSAMIA
+509 KEKVAAMSA
-518 EGAVAV
+518 EGAAGV
-524 IILQRTDIVN
+524 IILQSTSVLSTDQA
-534 GTNSTYDGCT
+534 SYP
-544 GDDDC
+544 
-549 STFSPFQGPAT
+549 PFQGPNT
-560 PTGSIPVLMANGL
+560 PTAAMPVLMLNGTGETALIAAL
-573 TGRALNNAIDMNNIY
+573 TDDVAPLEGALV
-588 DDLATIS
+588 TIS
-595 AQATDLVA
+595 ALAAGIA
-603 NPSYHTVAEF
+603 NPNYHTVADF

-620 GDLALKPEL
+620 GDLALKPEI
-629 AAPGVDIVSAAS
+629 AAPGVDIASAAS
-641 GSGGGVAWFSG
+641 GSGDGVAWFSG

-669 ANPTWTPALIKS
+669 ANPKWTPALIKS

-686 AKSVGSNVLLRSV
+686 AKSVGSNVLLSSV

-718 GPNATMSFGMVYGDA
+718 GPNATMSFGMVHGDA
-733 AATLTKSQTFIV
+733 AAALTKSQTFVI
-745 KNSGTTTANYKF
+745 KNNGTSTARYTF
-757 AVAAATGFTIPSG
+757 TAAAATGFTLPSG
-770 VTVKIYNGSS
+770 VAIQIYFKNTRMGSANGLILARGTS
-780 LVQNSTIISLG
+780 
-791 AGRSKTLTVKL
+791 ATLTVKL
-802 VATVAAQRNFETSG
+802 TATTGAQKNFSTSG
-816 NSSLNVIITG
+816 SSSLNAIVTA
-826 TSSGKPSLR
+826 TSSGNPTLR

-844 VEKFTFAASA
+844 VEKFTFGASG
-854 GSTRHDLSYSLTTGA
+854 GSSPYDLTYSLTTGG
-869 QDANAANGTSQSR
+869 QDANTANGTSQSR
-882 EIYPYVWLARDGRE
+882 SIYPYVWLVRDGRE

-902 DIKNIGVNAVDI
+902 DIKNIGVNARDI
-914 PDGSAGAG
+914 RPDWATTGAG
-922 TGWWEAAAAGNF
+922 GF
-934 EMVITSWDLM
+934 EMAITSWDLM

-979 SADGTL
+979 YADGTL
-985 GCFFVDTLNWFAGGA
+985 GCFYVDTLNWNEGGA
-1000 GQIYDL
+1000 GGIYDF
-1006 VDLGECGTHVNPVT
+1006 VDYGECETYVNPVT

-1027 NSALLWGDNE
+1027 NPDWLWGDNE

-1061 YVDLDQVALAANGQ
+1061 YVDLDQVALGADGQ
-1075 FVTDIEVAASTV
+1075 FVSNVEVAAGAV

-1098 SSATGAGTGVGK
+1098 SAASGAGTTVGG

-1116 LGWLFWNE
+1116 LGWFFWNE
-1124 FNAGASSEIY
+1124 FNAGPSSEIY
-1134 EVLIPPA
+1134 EVLIPLS

>member
-32 AAGANRQ
+32 AAASTRQ

-59 KNGTLHLIVT
+59 KNGTLHLVVT

-93 QIRERISARAAV
+93 QIRERISARAAI
-105 TALGGSVNAEYR
+105 TALGGTVNAEYR

-149 YKRMTVTGGAVSGRG
+149 YNRMTVTGGAVSGRG

-183 AQTLTSKAGTGYGV
+183 AQTVTSKAGTGYGV

-237 APGEGGIAEL
+237 APGNGGIYEL

-259 EDGGGH
+259 ADGGGH

-278 KANGDTYGI
+278 KSNGDTYGI
-287 ASTERYTSTLNTSTF
+287 SSSERYTSTLNTSTF
-302 ILAPGMAPLASLIAI
+302 KLAPGMAPLASLIAI

-337 ALGAKV
+337 ALGANV

-407 YPGARLDITGF
+407 YPGAKLTF
-418 GTVTTNLSALGP
+418 GTGVLGGASP
-430 AALFLN
+430 VAFSN
-436 TNVSDLS
+436 TNVFDL
-443 TPVTGYITRLE
+443 
-454 TTADE
+454 TTSVSGFINSLFTIADPD
-459 GAITP
+459 AY
-464 GDGVSTALGCPAVS
+464 SLGCPATGD
-478 VDGETYV
+478 DGATYTP
-485 QDWDPA
+485 DWASADF
-491 TTDMTGKIA
+491 TGKII
-500 VVRRGSCTF
+500 VLRRGSCTF
-509 ADKVSAMIA
+509 KEKVDAMIA
-518 EGAVAV
+518 AGAAGV
-524 IILQRTDIVN
+524 IILQRLDVTD
-534 GTNSTYDGCT
+534 GSYP
-544 GDDDC
+544 
-549 STFSPFQGPAT
+549 PFQGVDT
-560 PTGSIPVLMANGL
+560 PTGLIPVLMLDATGETALVAAL
-573 TGRALNNAIDMNNIY
+573 TDSAHAGATPLEDSEV
-588 DDLATIS
+588 TIS
-595 AQATDLVA
+595 ALAAGIA
-603 NPSYHTVAEF
+603 NPNYHTVADF

-641 GSGGGVAWFSG
+641 GSTDGVAWFSG

-802 VATVAAQRNFETSG
+802 VATVAAQRNFETWG

-844 VEKFTFAASA
+844 VEKFAFAASV

-882 EIYPYVWLARDGRE
+882 EIYPFVWLARDGRE

-914 PDGSAGAG
+914 PDGSDGAG
-922 TGWWEAAAAGNF
+922 TGWWEAASAGQF

-964 DQVIVLADTGLVNTG
+964 DQVIVLADAGLVNTG

-985 GCFFVDTLNWFAGGA
+985 GCFYVDTLNWITGGA
-1000 GQIYDL
+1000 GQIYDF
-1006 VDLGECGTHVNPVT
+1006 VDLGECETYVNPVT

-1027 NSALLWGDNE
+1027 NSGWLWGDNE

-1046 NGGGWDSDSSGSDWL
+1046 NGGGWDSDSSGGDWL
-1061 YVDLDQVALAANGQ
+1061 YVDLDQVALAAAGQ
-1075 FVTDIEVAASTV
+1075 FVSDIQVAASVV

-1124 FNAGASSEIY
+1124 FNAGPSSEIY

>member
-32 AAGANRQ
+32 AAASTRQ

-93 QIRERISARAAV
+93 QIRERISARAAI

-127 PASQLEALRANPH
+127 PATQLEALRANPH

-183 AQTLTSKAGTGYGV
+183 AQTATSKAGTGYGV

-237 APGEGGIAEL
+237 APGEGGLAEV

-259 EDGGGH
+259 ADGGGH

-407 YPGARLDITGF
+407 YPGATVAIRTGGVNYTDVTSG
-418 GTVTTNLSALGP
+418 GTAVAFLNANVFALGDSYLGNP
-430 AALFLN
+430 ILKVLH
-436 TNVSDLS
+436 
-443 TPVTGYITRLE
+443 
-454 TTADE
+454 TTASAQYETDY
-459 GAITP
+459 TL
-464 GDGVSTALGCPAVS
+464 DGYALGCPAVGT
-478 VDGETYV
+478 DGTVYT
-485 QDWDPA
+485 QDWD
-491 TTDMTGKIA
+491 TGADFTGDI
-500 VVRRGSCTF
+500 VVIRRGDCTF
-509 ADKVSAMIA
+509 AEKVAAMLAKGA
-518 EGAVAV
+518 EGV
-524 IILQRTDIVN
+524 IILQKKSVL
-534 GTNSTYDGCT
+534 DG
-544 GDDDC
+544 GDQT
-549 STFSPFQGPAT
+549 SYPPFQGPDT
-560 PTGSIPVLMANGL
+560 PTTEIPVLMANGVAEAALSARIDGEL
-573 TGRALNNAIDMNNIY
+573 TWIKP
-588 DDLATIS
+588 LA
-595 AQATDLVA
+595 AGVA
-603 NPSYHTVAEF
+603 NPSYHTVADF

-641 GSGGGVAWFSG
+641 GSGDGVAWFSG

-757 AVAAATGFTIPSG
+757 AVAAAAGFTIPSG
-770 VTVKIYNGSS
+770 VSVKIYNGSS

-802 VATVAAQRNFETSG
+802 VATVAAQRNFETWG

-844 VEKFTFAASA
+844 VEKFAFAASA
-854 GSTRHDLSYSLTTGA
+854 GSARHDLSYSLTTGA

-882 EIYPYVWLARDGRE
+882 EIYPFVWLARDGRE

-922 TGWWEAAAAGNF
+922 TGWWETPSAGQF

-952 DIELDTN
+952 DIELDT
-959 DDGVG
+959 DSDGVG
-964 DQVIVLADTGLVNTG
+964 DSVIVLADTGLVNTG
-979 SADGTL
+979 YADGTL
-985 GCFFVDTLNWFAGGA
+985 GCFYVNNMGWYGDPAGT
-1000 GQIYDL
+1000 IYDL
-1006 VDLGECGTHVNPVT
+1006 VDYGECETYVNPIT
-1020 SVVWFSI
+1020 SVVWLSI
-1027 NSALLWGDNE
+1027 NSGWLWDSNE
-1037 GPAFRVTSY
+1037 GPKFNVTSY
-1046 NGGGWDSDSSGSDWL
+1046 NGGGWDSDSSGNDWL

-1075 FVTDIEVAASTV
+1075 FVSDIEVAASTV

-1098 SSATGAGTGVGK
+1098 SVASGAGTGVGK

-1116 LGWLFWNE
+1116 LGWFFWNE

>member
-1 MSRQSHTA
+1 
-9 TPRGTRRTII
+9 
-19 LIAMLA
+19 MLT

-32 AAGANRQ
+32 AAAANRQ

-59 KNGTLHLIVT
+59 KNGTLHLVVT

-78 RSAGGAAQPFALQGA
+78 RSAGGAAQPFALQVA
-93 QIRERISARAAV
+93 QIRERISARAAI
-105 TALGGSVNAEYR
+105 TALGGTVDAEYR

-127 PASQLEALRANPH
+127 PATQLEALRANSH

-149 YKRMTVTGGAVSGRG
+149 YKRMTVTGGDVSGRG
-164 GATPSNGGAATEV
+164 GVAPSNGGAATEV

-183 AQTLTSKAGTGYGV
+183 AQTKKSKAGTGDGV

-237 APGEGGIAEL
+237 SPGSGGIYEL

-252 DPMDCSI
+252 DPMDCTI
-259 EDGGGH
+259 AQGGGH

-278 KANGDTYGI
+278 KSNGITYGI

-302 ILAPGMAPLASLIAI
+302 VLAPGMAPLASLIAI

-380 GSEPF
+380 GAEPF

-407 YPGARLDITGF
+407 YPGAKLTFYTSGA
-418 GTVTTNLSALGP
+418 VLGGASP
-430 AALFLN
+430 VAFSN
-436 TNVSDLS
+436 TNVFDLTS
-443 TPVTGYITRLE
+443 PTVAAPITGLFTI
-454 TTADE
+454 ADP
-459 GAITP
+459 AAY
-464 GDGVSTALGCPAVS
+464 SLGCPTVGD
-478 VDGETYV
+478 DGTAYGPLL
-485 QDWDPA
+485 WDD
-491 TTDMTGKIA
+491 TVNRTGKI
-500 VVRRGSCTF
+500 VVLRRGTCTF
-509 ADKVSAMIA
+509 KEKVAAMSA
-518 EGAVAV
+518 EGAVGV
-524 IILQRTDIVN
+524 IILQSTSVLSTDQA
-534 GTNSTYDGCT
+534 SYP
-544 GDDDC
+544 
-549 STFSPFQGPAT
+549 PFQGPST
-560 PTGSIPVLMANGL
+560 PTAAIPVLMLNGTGETALAAAFTDPL
-573 TGRALNNAIDMNNIY
+573 TPDGV
-588 DDLATIS
+588 TVQIS
-595 AQATDLVA
+595 ALAAGIA
-603 NPSYHTVAEF
+603 NPNYHTVADF

-620 GDLALKPEL
+620 GDLALKPEI

-641 GSGGGVAWFSG
+641 GSGDGVAWFSG

-669 ANPTWTPALIKS
+669 ANPKWTPALIKS

-686 AKSVGSNVLLRSV
+686 AKSVGSEIPLRSV

-706 LNAVKAKVTIDA
+706 VNAIKAKVTIDA

-733 AATLTKSQTFIV
+733 AATLTKSQKFIV
-745 KNSGTTTANYKF
+745 KNSGASTASYKF
-757 AVAAATGFTIPSG
+757 AAAAATGFTIPSG
-770 VTVKIYNGSS
+770 VKVKIYNGSS
-780 LVQNSTIISLG
+780 LVKSTTVVSLG

-802 VATVAAQRNFETSG
+802 IATVAAQQRFETWG

-844 VEKFTFAASA
+844 VEKFTFGALPGTSPY
-854 GSTRHDLSYSLTTGA
+854 TYSYALTTGA
-869 QDANAANGTSQSR
+869 QDAHQADGTSMSR
-882 EIYPYVWLARDGRE
+882 SVYPYVWLARDGRE
-896 RIGNGA
+896 QIGNGA
-902 DIKNIGVNAVDI
+902 DIKDIGVNAKDI
-914 PDGSAGAG
+914 PLGWANENEAGR
-922 TGWWEAAAAGNF
+922 F
-934 EMVITSWDLM
+934 EMAITSWDLM

-952 DIELDTN
+952 DIELDTD

-979 SADGTL
+979 YADGTL
-985 GCFFVDTLNWFAGGA
+985 GCFYVDTLDWMEEGA
-1000 GQIYDL
+1000 GEIYDF
-1006 VDLGECGTHVNPVT
+1006 VDYGECETYVNPVT

-1027 NSALLWGDNE
+1027 NSGWLWGTNE

-1061 YVDLDQVALAANGQ
+1061 YVDLDQVASGGVGQ
-1075 FVTDIEVAASTV
+1075 FVVDIGIDPGVEAAAG
-1087 SDSETEWLPSF
+1087 TEWLPSF
-1098 SSATGAGTGVGK
+1098 SSASGAGTGVGK

-1116 LGWLFWNE
+1116 LGWFFWNE
-1124 FNAGASSEIY
+1124 FNAGASSEVY

-1141 E
+1141 S

>member
-9 TPRGTRRTII
+9 TPRGTRRTIF

-32 AAGANRQ
+32 AAAANRH
-39 KFLPTGMRPIES
+39 KVLPTGMRPIES

-93 QIRERISARAAV
+93 QIRERISARAAI

-164 GATPSNGGAATEV
+164 GATPSNAGAATEV

-183 AQTLTSKAGTGYGV
+183 AQTATSKAGTGYGV

-215 NGDVTFP
+215 DGDVTFP

-237 APGEGGIAEL
+237 APGDGGIHEL

-252 DPMDCSI
+252 DPKDCTI
-259 EDGGGH
+259 AQGGGH
-265 GTHVAGTIAGYGI
+265 GTHVAGTIAGFGI
-278 KANGDTYGI
+278 KSNGITYGI
-287 ASTERYTSTLNTSTF
+287 SSSERYTSTLDTSTF
-302 ILAPGMAPLASLIAI
+302 KLAPGMAPLASLIAV
-317 RVFGCDGST
+317 RVFGCDGAT
-326 ELTADGIEKAV
+326 ELAADGIEKAV
-337 ALGAKV
+337 ALGANV

-380 GSEPF
+380 GAEPF

-407 YPGARLDITGF
+407 YPGAIISNTLNSWTLTTD
-418 GTVTTNLSALGP
+418 GTVFGSPLV
-430 AALFLN
+430 FLN
-436 TNVSDLS
+436 TNLYDLS
-443 TPVTGYITRLE
+443 TPVSGKLHKVAQV
-454 TTADE
+454 AD
-459 GAITP
+459 A
-464 GDGVSTALGCPAVS
+464 SKFALGCPATGDDGATYTPDWDTS
-478 VDGETYV
+478 VDLR
-485 QDWDPA
+485 
-491 TTDMTGKIA
+491 GKVAFI
-500 VVRRGSCTF
+500 RRGECTF
-509 ADKVSAMIA
+509 KEKVTAMKA
-518 EGAVAV
+518 KGAVAV
-524 IILQRTDIVN
+524 VILQRQDII
-534 GTNSTYDGCT
+534 DG
-544 GDDDC
+544 GDND
-549 STFSPFQGPAT
+549 SYPPFQGPAT
-560 PTGSIPVLMANGL
+560 PTADIPVLMVNGAAEY
-573 TGRALNNAIDMNNIY
+573 RVQAAISDYGDAGTVSTEVKITTTPT
-588 DDLATIS
+588 AVVS
-595 AQATDLVA
+595 
-603 NPSYHTVAEF
+603 NPNYHTVADF

-641 GSGGGVAWFSG
+641 GSGDGVAWFSG

-669 ANPTWTPALIKS
+669 ANPKWTPALIKS

-733 AATLTKSQTFIV
+733 AATLTRSQTFVV
-745 KNSGTTTANYKF
+745 KNNGTTTASYKF
-757 AVAAATGFTIPSG
+757 AAAAAAGFTIPSG

-780 LVQNSTIISLG
+780 LVKSTTAISLG
-791 AGRSKTLTVKL
+791 AGKSKTLTVKL
-802 VATVAAQRNFETSG
+802 VATVAAQRKFSTSG
-816 NSSLNVIITG
+816 ESMLNVIITA

-844 VEKFTFAASA
+844 VEKFAFGAEGGASPYV
-854 GSTRHDLSYSLTTGA
+854 LNYNLTTGG
-869 QDANAANGTSQSR
+869 QDAYQTDGTAVTRSV
-882 EIYPYVWLARDGRE
+882 YPYVWLARDGRE

-902 DIKNIGVNAVDI
+902 DIKDIGVNAKDI
-914 PDGSAGAG
+914 PFDWSFG
-922 TGWWEAAAAGNF
+922 TGKF
-934 EMVITSWDLM
+934 EMLITSWDLM
-944 SNPALNEW
+944 SNAALNEW
-952 DIELDTN
+952 DIELDTDN
-959 DDGVG
+959 NGVT
-964 DQVIVLADTGLVNTG
+964 DQTIILADTGLVNTG

-985 GCFFVDTLNWFAGGA
+985 GCFYADNGNWKGNGA
-1000 GQIYDL
+1000 GKIYDL
-1006 VDLGECGTHVNPVT
+1006 VDTPEKECTTYVDPVT
-1020 SVVWFSI
+1020 SVVWFDI
-1027 NSALLWGDNE
+1027 NQGWLWDVQAGVK
-1037 GPAFRVTSY
+1037 FKVTSY
-1046 NGGGWDSDSSGSDWL
+1046 NGAGWDSDSSGSDWL
-1061 YVDLDQVALAANGQ
+1061 YVDLDQVATGTGQ
-1075 FVTDIEVAASTV
+1075 FV
-1087 SDSETEWLPSF
+1087 SDLSIGTNGTSGSEPNWLPSF
-1098 SSATGAGTGVGK
+1098 SAVSGAGTGVGG

-1124 FNAGASSEIY
+1124 FNAGPSSEVY
-1134 EVLIPPA
+1134 EVLTPPA
-1141 E
+1141 D